1 MLHNKAWIY
10 VGLTSVFELIW
21 LYGFNRAETSLEWA
35 IVIGFIAL
43 DLNFL
48 AKACHYLAAG
58 TVYAV
63 FAATGTIG
71 TILMDMFLLG
81 ESISVSMMVCMGL
94 ILIGVIG
101 LNLSDPSENEEANH
115 G

>member
-1 MLHNKAWIY
+1 MNNKAWFY

-21 LYGFNRAETSLEWA
+21 LYGFNRADAPWEWA
-35 IVIGFIAL
+35 LVVLFIFM

-48 AKACHYLAAG
+48 AKACQYLAAG

-63 FAATGTIG
+63 FAAVGTIG
-71 TILMDMFLLG
+71 TILMDTFLL
-81 ESISVSMMVCMGL
+81 EQTISTAMMVCMGL
-94 ILIGVIG
+94 ILLGVLG
-101 LNLSDPSENEEANH
+101 LNLSDPSADEEEENH

>member
-1 MLHNKAWIY
+1 MFNKAWIY
-10 VGLTSVFELIW
+10 VGLTSIFELIW
-21 LYGFNRAETSLEWA
+21 LYGFNRAESIIEWS
-35 IVIGFIAL
+35 IVVAFIIL

-48 AKACHYLAAG
+48 AKACQHLAAG

-71 TILMDMFLLG
+71 TVLMDMFLLG
-81 ESISVSMMVCMGL
+81 QSISVAMILCMGL
-94 ILIGVIG
+94 ILVGVLG
-101 LNLSDPSENEEANH
+101 LNLFDPSTEEGEHH

>member
-1 MLHNKAWIY
+1 MLNKAWIY
-10 VGLTSVFELIW
+10 VGLTSIFELVW
-21 LYGFNRAETSLEWA
+21 LYGFNRAETPIEWA
-35 IVIGFIAL
+35 IVIGFIIL

-48 AKACHYLAAG
+48 AKACKYLAAG

-71 TILMDMFLLG
+71 TMLMDMFFFG
-81 ESISVSMMVCMGL
+81 ESISISMILCMAL
-94 ILIGVIG
+94 ILVGVVG
-101 LNLSDPSENEEANH
+101 LNLSDSDREEEINH